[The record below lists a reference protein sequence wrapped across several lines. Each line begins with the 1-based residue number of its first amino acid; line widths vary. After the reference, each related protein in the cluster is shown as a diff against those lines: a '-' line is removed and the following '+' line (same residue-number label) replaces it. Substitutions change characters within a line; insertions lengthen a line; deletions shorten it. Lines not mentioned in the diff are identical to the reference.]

1 MTDSG
6 VESFKVDMP
15 LRVESCV
22 GGFKITINGRE
33 GFAAKYE
40 SVPARVKELLTP
52 DFPKA
57 KKS

>member
-1 MTDSG
+1 
-6 VESFKVDMP
+6 MP